1 MKEKSAVEKIFEA
14 EEEMERITKGKK
26 GLNEEEH
33 KELRKSLKNRADAL
47 SEYYGVKIHSLFVSI
62 KERGIL

>member
-26 GLNEEEH
+26 DLTEEEH
-33 KELRKSLKNRADAL
+33 KELRKSLQKRADAL
-47 SEYYGVKIHSLFVSI
+47 SEYCGVKIYSLFED
-62 KERGIL
+62 K